1 MQQSNID
8 DIFVLLTKSR
18 PSSETGQLLDS
29 IYNEKICFHNM
40 GVFELEKI
48 RNLIRDKIA
57 LKKLG
62 LSYLKI
68 EGLDLLY
75 QALIGVNCN
84 AIRQVRIINDKCGFT
99 FFFDQALTIVIGHYI
114 DYGINFNKDIELQ
127 MDLHSLGHPNK
138 NVFIIEKG
146 KLVGNLL
153 H

>member
-1 MQQSNID
+1 
-8 DIFVLLTKSR
+8 
-18 PSSETGQLLDS
+18 
-29 IYNEKICFHNM
+29 M

-84 AIRQVRIINDKCGFT
+84 AITQVRIINDKFGFT
-99 FFFDQALTIVIGHYI
+99 FFFDKALP
-114 DYGINFNKDIELQ
+114 F
-127 MDLHSLGHPNK
+127 
-138 NVFIIEKG
+138 
-146 KLVGNLL
+146 
-153 H
+153 